1 MFVADLA
8 TLSVSD
14 KVARIIGS
22 RTEGRNLEETA
33 TDARGRGG
41 GEGGVRAMS
50 HCPARNRAAK
60 RHQ

>member
-8 TLSVSD
+8 TLSESD

-33 TDARGRGG
+33 TDARGG